1 MLYLTVAVSP
11 AENAL
16 HDANEAMTTINLS
29 NTWEGVLGR
38 IKWVMDAVSPVA
50 EVRCNVLIARP
61 CPSRICSQLHPHAKM
76 AYNLLF
82 VIPKVICLRYCRMGI
97 LVLYLFGR

>member
-1 MLYLTVAVSP
+1 LFDGLNISGVDVPFVLTNDDGQAGQSIQPVTLYLTVVVSP

-16 HDANEAMTTINLS
+16 HDADEAMTTINLS

-50 EVRCNVLIARP
+50 EVRRNVIIADP
-61 CPSRICSQLHPHAKM
+61 
-76 AYNLLF
+76 
-82 VIPKVICLRYCRMGI
+82 
-97 LVLYLFGR
+97 